1 MPTFYTE
8 VRKEVKNPDFHKHI
22 IIIYLLRSKLQKTK
36 TKEEQKSTWSS
47 ETGMHYIIPALCRC
61 IIYIYIKDV

>member
-8 VRKEVKNPDFHKHI
+8 VWKEVKIPDFQKPI

-47 ETGMHYIIPALCRC
+47 ETGMHYIIQLFVASP
-61 IIYIYIKDV
+61 